1 MAELITINSS
11 VGRSDIRT
19 EQHNGRDHLVVSS
32 MTLPFDVVMNGG
44 LYPASE
50 IQAHYEE
57 LEGTLAPL
65 GHPVLE
71 GEFISAY
78 SAEAL
83 NTNYCGAWNRNVKLA
98 GNRVSVEKWIDIEVA
113 ERTDQGRELV
123 RRVRALESGESDE
136 PISTSVGLYLER
148 IETNASDEY
157 QWIAKIDRI
166 DHDAILLDEKPAADP
181 SQGVGMV
188 VNVAEAVPVSVPRG
202 VLKSIGYNERAR
214 MIAKALPEDAW
225 PADFT
230 EDQVIVASRDSFR
243 LYDYTVQDG
252 SVVLSDTGTD
262 VQRQESWY
270 SVNRL
275 LKLFKRPIQP
285 NEEKADMAL
294 TPEEKSEL
302 LDGMKAIVEPINER
316 MAGIEANQK
325 RLTDRLDSEL
335 AANEQTMR
343 EAVAAEFG
351 EEVAKELT
359 GNALKLM
366 ADKCGK
372 GGVKPLATNR
382 ADSDP
387 LTKFDEVVD

>member
-65 GHPVLE
+65 GHPMLE

-387 LTKFDEVVD
+387 LTKFDEVPE

>member
-148 IETNASDEY
+148 VETNASDEY

-387 LTKFDEVVD
+387 LTKFDEVPE

>member
-83 NTNYCGAWNRNVKLA
+83 NTHYCGAWNRNVKLA

-148 IETNASDEY
+148 VETNASDEY

-202 VLKSIGYNERAR
+202 VLKSTGYNERAR

-387 LTKFDEVVD
+387 LTQFDEVVD

>member
-148 IETNASDEY
+148 VETNASDEY

-372 GGVKPLATNR
+372 GSVKPLATNR

-387 LTKFDEVVD
+387 LTKFDEVPE

>member
-65 GHPVLE
+65 GHPMLE

-148 IETNASDEY
+148 VETNASDEY

-294 TPEEKSEL
+294 TPEEKSDL

-387 LTKFDEVVD
+387 LTKFDEVPE

>member
-65 GHPVLE
+65 GHPMLE

-148 IETNASDEY
+148 VETNASDEY

-387 LTKFDEVVD
+387 LTKFDEVPE

>member
-71 GEFISAY
+71 GQFISAY

-387 LTKFDEVVD
+387 LTKFDEVPE

>member
-372 GGVKPLATNR
+372 GGVKPLASHR

-387 LTKFDEVVD
+387 LTKFDEVPE